1 MIMATASSP
10 TLPQTSWGRGL
21 FNLLLPRL
29 SRGRAGA
36 GALLALLLIVVMAIP
51 AMAGDVGPVIPKASG
66 QCVEE
71 PKAMRTHHFEFL
83 KHQRDETLRAG
94 VRGAKHSLK
103 DCVACH
109 ATTGKDGK
117 AVPVNAEGQFC
128 ASCHSYAAVAIDCF
142 QCHATVPGATSGAKS
157 AAR

>member
-1 MIMATASSP
+1 
-10 TLPQTSWGRGL
+10 
-21 FNLLLPRL
+21 
-29 SRGRAGA
+29 
-36 GALLALLLIVVMAIP
+36 LLALLLVLVMALP
-51 AMAGDVGPVIPKASG
+51 AMAGELGPVIPKASG

-109 ATTGKDGK
+109 ATTGTDGK
-117 AVPVNAEGQFC
+117 AVPVNAQGQFC
-128 ASCHSYAAVAIDCF
+128 ESCHSYAAVAIDCF
-142 QCHATVPGATSGAKS
+142 QCHATVPSAAKS